1 MTGLVELWR
10 TPRGTWHWR
19 WHDASGASI
28 LANQSWDRIE
38 EAHEAASRA
47 YPGEVVVLLEAPPGA
62 PHLPARGR
70 LARSL
75 TIAAAIVLLVGIVI
89 LLARRSFRTRGARKP
104 TR

>member
-10 TPRGTWHWR
+10 TPRGTWRWR

-47 YPGEVVVLLEAPPGA
+47 QGRWWCSSRLRPRPPTCPRA
-62 PHLPARGR
+62 DASRGR
-70 LARSL
+70 
-75 TIAAAIVLLVGIVI
+75 
-89 LLARRSFRTRGARKP
+89 
-104 TR
+104 